1 MNQRR
6 SFGRRGFNRKNPI
19 PQLKEYEMTRMTRL
33 FGIQLHVTRAEVLTW
48 ITTWMEEFEVEWR
61 ECPLNISDKKAGLTS
76 DLKALLKKDRDLRI
90 VILEKPVPKSL
101 VVDMDFFSNSTINRA
116 FFDVGR
122 QSRNQLEESHLTGSA
137 TEPFLSLAKYV
148 KKRTK
153 SGVRLKCDGSFYKS
167 HLYSDSAREL
177 WESGTKIIDLVGQ
190 ELDLIAEAK
199 KS

>member
-1 MNQRR
+1 
-6 SFGRRGFNRKNPI
+6 
-19 PQLKEYEMTRMTRL
+19 MTRL
-33 FGIQLHVTRAEVLTW
+33 FGIQMHVKRSEVLSW
-48 ITTWMEEFEVEWR
+48 ISEWVDEFGVEWR
-61 ECPLNISDKKAGLTS
+61 ECPLNISDIKAGLTS
-76 DLKALLKKDRDLRI
+76 DLKALLKKDRYLRI

-122 QSRNQLEESHLTGSA
+122 QSRNQLEESHFTGSA
-137 TEPFLSLAKYV
+137 TNPFLSLAKYV

-153 SGVRLKCDGSFYKS
+153 SGVRLKSDGSFYKS
-167 HLYSDSAREL
+167 HRYSEGAQQL